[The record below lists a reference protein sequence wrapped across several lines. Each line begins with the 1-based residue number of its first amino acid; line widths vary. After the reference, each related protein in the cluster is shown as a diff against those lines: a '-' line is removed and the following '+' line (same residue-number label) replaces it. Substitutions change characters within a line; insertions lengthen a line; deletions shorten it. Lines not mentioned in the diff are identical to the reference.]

1 MTVFLLQSA
10 KKIKIF
16 KGKPPARVFPL
27 FKPLGGL
34 KIHPFLRFM
43 THNRFSP
50 SAEGDEGCAPSTAP
64 SFLRKKRGEKELDF
78 LALLVCSGGDL
89 LIFAFFC

>member
-1 MTVFLLQSA
+1 MLQSA
-10 KKIKIF
+10 KKIKTF

-43 THNRFSP
+43 TQKKFFALCGGRRGLRTLDCALFS
-50 SAEGDEGCAPSTAP
+50 
-64 SFLRKKRGEKELDF
+64 
-78 LALLVCSGGDL
+78 
-89 LIFAFFC
+89 

>member
-10 KKIKIF
+10 KKIKTF

-34 KIHPFLRFM
+34 KIHPFLRFSDAK
-43 THNRFSP
+43 RFSP
-50 SAEGDEGCAPSTAP
+50 SAKGDEGYAPSTAP
-64 SFLRKKRGEKELDF
+64 AFLSEKSGTKELDF
-78 LALLVCSGGDL
+78 R
-89 LIFAFFC
+89 IF

>member
-1 MTVFLLQSA
+1 MTVFSLQSA
-10 KKIKIF
+10 KKIKTF

-27 FKPLGGL
+27 FKPLCGL

-43 THNRFSP
+43 TQKSFSP

-64 SFLRKKRGEKELDF
+64 SFLRKKRGTKELVF
-78 LALLVCSGGDL
+78 LF
-89 LIFAFFC
+89 INEFACFFI